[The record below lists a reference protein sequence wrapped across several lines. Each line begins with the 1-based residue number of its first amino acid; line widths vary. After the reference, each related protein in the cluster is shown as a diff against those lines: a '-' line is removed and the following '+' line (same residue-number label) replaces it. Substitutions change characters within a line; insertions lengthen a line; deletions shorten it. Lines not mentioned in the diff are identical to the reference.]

1 MTSTESDKQ
10 GLLLPDGSSS
20 GSGDETFT
28 ERGVERNQED
38 REFVPVIIKRTDEAM
53 RHPDDTL
60 EKAIEEGIEQLGRP
74 ALSLTL
80 SAVAAGMIVGFSGMA
95 VAVVTQYVMAWDS
108 PLLTRLASA
117 AVYPLGFVM
126 CIMSG
131 AQLFTEHTA
140 TALYPVLDRKS
151 TALQLLRLWGLV
163 VVGNLIGAALIALL
177 LSEAAVVIKARNGFV
192 QIGHHLVDPTSREL
206 FVSAILAGWLMAMGA
221 WLVMATP
228 AGSSQIVS
236 IYVVTF
242 VIGVGGLHH
251 SIAGSAEIFTAF
263 LVSQEFGLNDC
274 VRFIAVALIGN
285 LVGGSVFVGV
295 LNYAH
300 IRKTQPAGS

>member
-1 MTSTESDKQ
+1 MTASEPDNE

-20 GSGDETFT
+20 GSADETST
-28 ERGVERNQED
+28 ERGVERSQED
-38 REFVPVIIKRTDEAM
+38 REFVPVIIKRTDEAK

-60 EKAIEEGIEQLGRP
+60 EKAIEEGIEQLARP

-95 VAVVTQYVMAWDS
+95 VAVVTQFVLPWET

-131 AQLFTEHTA
+131 SQLFTEHTA

-151 TALQLLRLWGLV
+151 TVLPLLRLWGLV
-163 VVGNLIGAALIALL
+163 VTGNLIGAALIATLL
-177 LSEAAVVIKARNGFV
+177 AETAAVINANDGFV
-192 QIGHHLVDPTSREL
+192 RIGHHLVDPTSREL

-228 AGSSQIVS
+228 AGISQIVS

-251 SIAGSAEIFTAF
+251 SIAGTAEMFTAL

-274 VRFIAVALIGN
+274 VRFIANALIGN

-300 IRKTQPAGS
+300 IRKTQPAES